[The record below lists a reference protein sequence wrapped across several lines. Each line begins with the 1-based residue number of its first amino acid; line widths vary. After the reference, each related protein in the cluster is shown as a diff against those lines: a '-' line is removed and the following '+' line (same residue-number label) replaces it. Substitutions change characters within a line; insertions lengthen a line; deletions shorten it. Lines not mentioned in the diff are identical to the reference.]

1 MSPTGE
7 KYVDVTDLTLQQYLW
22 YAIGGKRL
30 DTVSLDFAKV
40 FEKVDHE
47 LLLEKVIKKKHKIS
61 GKIGKCIRE
70 FLTDMKFRVV
80 TNGCMSEDGDIMA
93 RVAQGTVLSAIFFII
108 MVSDIDK
115 IVKKYILRSFADDTR
130 VSK

>member
-1 MSPTGE
+1 MKLISHYNNIYDMLVEE
-7 KYVDVTDLTLQQYLW
+7 K
-22 YAIGGKRL
+22 KL
-30 DTVSLDFAKV
+30 DTVFLDFTKA
-40 FEKVDHE
+40 FDKVDHE
-47 LLLEKVIKKKHKIS
+47 ILLDKVKKHKIN
-61 GKIGKCIRE
+61 GKIGKWIRE
-70 FLTDMKFRVV
+70 FLTDKQFRLVA
-80 TNGCMSEDGDIMA
+80 NGCMSEDGDIMA

>member
-1 MSPTGE
+1 
-7 KYVDVTDLTLQQYLW
+7 
-22 YAIGGKRL
+22 
-30 DTVSLDFAKV
+30 
-40 FEKVDHE
+40 
-47 LLLEKVIKKKHKIS
+47 
-61 GKIGKCIRE
+61 
-70 FLTDMKFRVV
+70 
-80 TNGCMSEDGDIMA
+80 MSEDRDIMA